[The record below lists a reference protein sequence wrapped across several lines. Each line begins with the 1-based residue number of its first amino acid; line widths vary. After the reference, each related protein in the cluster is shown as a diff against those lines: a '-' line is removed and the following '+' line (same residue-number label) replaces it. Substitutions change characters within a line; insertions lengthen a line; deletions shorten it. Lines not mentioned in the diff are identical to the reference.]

1 MQLTFNITENT
12 DLMTKRLEALDYL
25 RTHEIEIGL
34 LPSAPAQ
41 THYILAIQEH
51 GAPITGI
58 PSRPVVGPALDSA
71 DTKSALSA
79 EFEKAV
85 SYAHEGDLP
94 SAIASLEAAGQAGA
108 DGIRAYIDSGIS
120 PPNSPMTV
128 SGGWMRNRVSGKP
141 VHIAGKGFN
150 KPLYDTGALYAAFSY
165 EIRPR

>member
-1 MQLTFNITENT
+1 MSFTFNITENT
-12 DLMTKRLEALDYL
+12 DLMVKRLEALDYL

-58 PSRPVVGPALDSA
+58 PPRPVVGPALDAA

-128 SGGWMRNRVSGKP
+128 SGGWMRNRISGKP
-141 VHIAGKGFN
+141 FKVKGKGSTV
-150 KPLYDTGALYAAFSY
+150 PLIDTGSLRSSITHVV
-165 EIRPR
+165 EGK

>member
-1 MQLTFNITENT
+1 MPLTISVAE
-12 DLMTKRLEALDYL
+12 DAALIRKRLEALNYL
-25 RTHEIEIGL
+25 RTHQVDIGL
-34 LPSAPAQ
+34 PSTAPPRIRF
-41 THYILAIQEH
+41 ILAIQEH

-58 PSRPVVGPALDSA
+58 PPRPVVGPALDAA

-128 SGGWMRNRVSGKP
+128 SGGWMRNRVSGRP

-150 KPLYDTGALYAAFSY
+150 KPLYDTGVLYAAFSY